1 MLTTP
6 EGEIIFGISDFCQ
19 QLKHT
24 VENQFASVWLVG
36 EISGYTHH
44 ASGHRYFDLKDAQ
57 SKVSCAFFRG
67 RSGRCQVDLA
77 NGQQVILRGT
87 ASIYGARS
95 QYQLIVEHVEPYGQG
110 SLQQQF
116 EALKKQLVA
125 AGLFDPQHKRP
136 IPAWPRCIGVIT
148 SANGAAVHDVLSV
161 LKRRCPMI
169 PVVIYPVPVQ
179 GKEAAPAIIRALAA
193 AQATSQSD
201 VLLLT
206 RGGGSLEDLWAFND
220 EKLAYA
226 IYQCTLP
233 IVSAVGHEVDFT
245 IADFVADQRAP
256 TPSAAAEL
264 LSPNQRDIQQQ
275 IAQRQQYL
283 AVSLQA
289 VIHHKTQQLAVLQA
303 KLKHPA
309 QRLQERGQ
317 HCDHLAHR
325 LHVAMQKHLTHHQQV
340 CAQHARALQQL
351 SPLNVV
357 ARGYAIAQK
366 PDGSVVTD
374 SQQVRKG
381 ERIDVHLR
389 ESKLACE
396 VLSSTIL

>member
-19 QLKHT
+19 QLKQT
-24 VENQFASVWLVG
+24 VEKQFASVWLVG
-36 EISGYTHH
+36 EISGFTHH
-44 ASGHRYFDLKDAQ
+44 QSGHMYFDLKDAQ

-67 RSGRCQVDLA
+67 RNRRCQIALA
-77 NGQQVILRGT
+77 NGQQVIVRGT

-95 QYQLIVEHVEPYGQG
+95 QYQLIIEQVELYGQG
-110 SLQQQF
+110 TLQQQF
-116 EALKKQLVA
+116 EVLKKQLAA
-125 AGLFDPQHKRP
+125 AGIFDPQHKRP
-136 IPAWPRCIGVIT
+136 IPSWPRCIGVIT
-148 SANGAAVHDVLSV
+148 SSNGAAVHDVLSV

-193 AQATSQSD
+193 AQATPQCD

-206 RGGGSLEDLWAFND
+206 RGGGSLEDLWAFNS
-220 EKLAYA
+220 EQLAYA
-226 IYQCTLP
+226 IYDCTLP

-264 LSPNQRDIQQQ
+264 LSPNQIEVQQQ
-275 IAQRQQYL
+275 IRQRQHNITGR
-283 AVSLQA
+283 LQA
-289 VIHHKTQQLAVLQA
+289 IIQHKTQQLVLLQA

-317 HCDHLAHR
+317 HCDYLLHR
-325 LHVAMQKHLTHHQQV
+325 LHVAMQKHLTHHQQA
-340 CAQHARALQQL
+340 CAQYARALQQL

-357 ARGYAIAQK
+357 ARGYAITQK
-366 PDGSVVTD
+366 TDGMVITD
-374 SQQVRKG
+374 SQQVSKG
-381 ERIDVHLR
+381 DRIEVRLKHG
-389 ESKLACE
+389 KLDCE
-396 VLSSTIL
+396 VL